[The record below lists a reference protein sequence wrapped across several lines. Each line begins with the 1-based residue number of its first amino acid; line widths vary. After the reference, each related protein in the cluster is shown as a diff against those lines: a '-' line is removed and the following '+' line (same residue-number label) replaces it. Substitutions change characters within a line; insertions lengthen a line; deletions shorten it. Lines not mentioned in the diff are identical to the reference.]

1 MKFNAALAKS
11 VLMAASIGLVV
22 PVLAQA
28 PARAPGAK
36 QRPAEEEE
44 GVIEGVS
51 IQRPD
56 GRWLGL
62 AMAGTSFKL
71 SFYDDKKMPIAADRP
86 NGTLRWIPAGRTP
99 ERGVLVLSS
108 DGLSLV
114 GNRPV
119 KRPWVFKV
127 FLTLLDDTGQAA
139 ETYSVDVSG

>member
-11 VLMAASIGLVV
+11 VLMAASIGLVI
-22 PVLAQA
+22 PVLAQTR
-28 PARAPGAK
+28 ARAPGAK
-36 QRPAEEEE
+36 QGPTEEEE

-62 AMAGTSFKL
+62 SMVGTSFKL
-71 SFYDDKKMPIAADRP
+71 SFYDDKKKPVAADRP
-86 NGTLRWIPAGRTP
+86 NGSIRWIPAGRSP
-99 ERGVLVLSS
+99 ERGVLIRSR

-119 KRPWVFKV
+119 KKPWVFKV